1 MHNKFTVATL
11 KLTFV
16 KKIFENFQQYIVHL
30 KFMSSFNSGDFYSSE
45 LKMIS
50 NLQRW
55 AIGKCINLGNPNVK
69 QKASK
74 NGCAWVITFERTS
87 ADMQFAFSYFYYL
100 KEKKLE
106 PDFEILFN
114 RIDIDGNQIWSD
126 REIRYFLS
134 KLYEPPVT
142 LSELTNFEESAKN
155 CSLEY
160 HFPSSNFRN

>member
-1 MHNKFTVATL
+1 
-11 KLTFV
+11 
-16 KKIFENFQQYIVHL
+16 
-30 KFMSSFNSGDFYSSE
+30 
-45 LKMIS
+45 
-50 NLQRW
+50 
-55 AIGKCINLGNPNVK
+55 
-69 QKASK
+69 
-74 NGCAWVITFERTS
+74 
-87 ADMQFAFSYFYYL
+87 MQFAFSYFYYL

-160 HFPSSNFRN
+160 HFPSAPDENEKYFDPDMPQLTLDFIKNCENIYKLVLKTNQDLKQFKTMTMTDRNEIISWTHTKCLDHGIFPSYS

>member
-1 MHNKFTVATL
+1 
-11 KLTFV
+11 
-16 KKIFENFQQYIVHL
+16 
-30 KFMSSFNSGDFYSSE
+30 
-45 LKMIS
+45 
-50 NLQRW
+50 
-55 AIGKCINLGNPNVK
+55 
-69 QKASK
+69 
-74 NGCAWVITFERTS
+74 
-87 ADMQFAFSYFYYL
+87 MQFAFSYFYYL

-160 HFPSSNFRN
+160 HFPSATDENEKYFDPDMPQLTLDFIKNCENIYKLVLKTNQDLKQFKTMTMTDRNEIISSTHTKYRDHGISPIAKK

>member
-1 MHNKFTVATL
+1 
-11 KLTFV
+11 
-16 KKIFENFQQYIVHL
+16 
-30 KFMSSFNSGDFYSSE
+30 
-45 LKMIS
+45 
-50 NLQRW
+50 
-55 AIGKCINLGNPNVK
+55 
-69 QKASK
+69 
-74 NGCAWVITFERTS
+74 
-87 ADMQFAFSYFYYL
+87 MQFAFSYFYYL

-160 HFPSSNFRN
+160 HFPSATDESEKYFDPDMPQLTLDFIKNCENIYKLVLKTNQDLKQFKTMTMTDRNEIISSTHTNYRDHGISPIGYS